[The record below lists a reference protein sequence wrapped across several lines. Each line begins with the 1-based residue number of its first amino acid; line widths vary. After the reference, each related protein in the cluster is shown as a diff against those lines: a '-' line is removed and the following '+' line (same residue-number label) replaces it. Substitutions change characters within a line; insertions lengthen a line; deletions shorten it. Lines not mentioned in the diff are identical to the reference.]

1 MVAIPLE
8 NADSIIKR
16 LKRAQGQLG
25 AVVRM
30 LEEGRDCEETVTQL
44 AAANKAIDKAG
55 YALIAAGLNEC
66 YRSGENSDIDLAKL
80 EKIFLSIA

>member
-55 YALIAAGLNEC
+55 YALIAAGLNEY
-66 YRSGENSDIDLAKL
+66 YRSGENSDIDLDK
-80 EKIFLSIA
+80 

>member
-30 LEEGRDCEETVTQL
+30 LEEGWDCEETVT
-44 AAANKAIDKAG
+44 
-55 YALIAAGLNEC
+55 
-66 YRSGENSDIDLAKL
+66 
-80 EKIFLSIA
+80 